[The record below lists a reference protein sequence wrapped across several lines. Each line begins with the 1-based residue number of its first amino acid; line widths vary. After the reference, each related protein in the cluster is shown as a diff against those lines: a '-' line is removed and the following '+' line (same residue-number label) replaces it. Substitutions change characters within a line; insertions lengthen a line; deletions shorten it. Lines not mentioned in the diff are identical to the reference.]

1 MKNQIIG
8 FGVAK
13 IEKVGLHNQKEKD
26 TVASTASEYP
36 LANFPACWD
45 IPNPYRSGGVL
56 WQTEN
61 GTYR

>member
-36 LANFPACWD
+36 LAEFLFLGYPKPLCETEVCW
-45 IPNPYRSGGVL
+45 
-56 WQTEN
+56 WQTES
-61 GTYR
+61 GIFK